1 MASGFPDWL
10 RAFQMLGKYGDV
22 FTTVA
27 VTEAGNLYVLLQG
40 EDADEVLQTVRL
52 DDEGRLSAFIIDS
65 SDAWGR
71 MLSIGNAELAA
82 RLGSVRTHDR
92 RGGTYYTTS
101 FEHGLAD
108 WGKTELGGG
117 SSVRLSPLEYRT
129 GGYSVRCRTGAVTP
143 AEAGIRIKLP
153 LLAPGGIGAA
163 CAWRSPEGVERFYTR
178 MFWYSEDTALE
189 ASLEYCQEGGVL
201 KIGLIAGGWHIL
213 AEGLTLY
220 PGTVPWHIMKLVVDF
235 DTGYYVRAIV
245 DRYEW
250 DISAWPCVTVALLQR
265 NTIAID
271 FVASNIV
278 AVSRDTYIDDVVL
291 TAGEP

>member
-10 RAFQMLGKYGDV
+10 RAVQMLGKHGEV

-40 EDADEVLQTVRL
+40 EDADEVLHTVRL
-52 DDEGRLSAFIIDS
+52 DDQGRLSAFIIDS

-71 MLSIGNAELAA
+71 MLSIGNTELAA

-92 RGGTYYTTS
+92 RGNTYYTTS
-101 FEHGLAD
+101 FEHGIAD
-108 WGKTELGGG
+108 WVKVTEGLG
-117 SSVRLSPLEYRT
+117 SSVRLVPTEYRT
-129 GGYSVRCRTGAVTP
+129 GGYSVRCCTRANALAWAGAS
-143 AEAGIRIKLP
+143 IKLP
-153 LLAPGGIGAA
+153 LLTPGAMGIS
-163 CAWRSPEGVERFYTR
+163 CAWRAPEGVDRFFAR

-189 ASLEYCQEGGVL
+189 GMIEYCEEDGIL
-201 KIGLIAGGWHIL
+201 KIGQDGGAWHIL

-220 PGTVPWHIMKLVVDF
+220 PGTVPWHVIKLVVNF

-245 DRYEW
+245 DRGEW
-250 DISAWPCVTVALLQR
+250 DISDKVCMTAALLQR
-265 NTIAID
+265 NTVAID
-271 FVASNIV
+271 FTAQNVN
-278 AVSRDTYIDDVVL
+278 AVSRNTYIDDVVL